1 MAQVGPK
8 LVDGTS
14 SSRSARRPSVLPLL
28 GVDLRGRT
36 LDSVEALLLL
46 GVRAGIRLI
55 IMSQISPGAS
65 VISTAYGLRH
75 SKIVTFHSSP
85 RLPRSAQGCI
95 LRV

>member
-46 GVRAGIRLI
+46 GVRAGIRPI
-55 IMSQISPGAS
+55 IMSQIGRGAS
-65 VISTAYGLRH
+65 VDHDDMWSPSLQDCDFSQLPPFAAQCLERH
-75 SKIVTFHSSP
+75 S
-85 RLPRSAQGCI
+85 
-95 LRV
+95 